1 MIAENLKLF
10 FVFSCLPVDCLTS
23 CTLAV
28 AHALKLGK
36 ALGLASPNRC
46 MSACEYL
53 QFDFC
58 VQPHCEEA
66 GVKSKIITC

>member
-1 MIAENLKLF
+1 MIAERLKLF

-28 AHALKLGK
+28 AHALKLGE
-36 ALGLASPNRC
+36 ALGLASPNRR

-53 QFDFC
+53 Q
-58 VQPHCEEA
+58 
-66 GVKSKIITC
+66 